1 MVSLGKPVQQSP
13 SFAKAL
19 SSDYDPFAKQIVV
32 PPPIAPTKSYA
43 KTFPYLL
50 LYDEKLLHIEFHHKN
65 ITNPLILIKY
75 YFPTNPHDGAQ
86 QHFAPLDEYK
96 TIQYY

>member
-32 PPPIAPTKSYA
+32 PPPTAPTKSYA
-43 KTFPYLL
+43 KTFPYLP
-50 LYDEKLLHIEFHHKN
+50 LYDEKLLHIEFYHKN